1 MMMMTMWSAMEP
13 STISRLFAEA
23 FRYETVSESAFPMS
37 GADYNQTFD
46 RAVNPKACSLREASY
61 TQEDHSALFEEL
73 GRFYAFFGLGRSER
87 AELPDH
93 LSVEL
98 EFMHYLTHLEAEQ
111 AQDPEELESVRRAQA
126 DFLRRHLARLVNGV
140 RGSARPSVP
149 ACEALVASCHD
160 FIESELALVHAGF
173 VEQE

>member
-1 MMMMTMWSAMEP
+1 MKTMSSAMER
-13 STISRLFAEA
+13 STIYRLFAEA
-23 FRYETVSESAFPMS
+23 FRYETVSDSAFPMG
-37 GADYNQTFD
+37 GADYNQNFD

-61 TQEDHSALFEEL
+61 TQADHSALFEEL
-73 GRFYAFFGLGRSER
+73 GRFYSFFGLGRRER

-111 AQDPEELESVRRAQA
+111 VQDAEELESVRRAQG
-126 DFLRRHLARLVNGV
+126 DFLARHLALLVDGAL
-140 RGSARPSVP
+140 GSARPSVP
-149 ACEALVASCHD
+149 ACGALVASCHD
-160 FIESELALVHAGF
+160 FIESELALVHADF

>member
-1 MMMMTMWSAMEP
+1 MMMSMSSAMER
-13 STISRLFAEA
+13 STIYRLFAEA
-23 FRYETVSESAFPMS
+23 FRYESVSDSAFPMS
-37 GADYNQTFD
+37 GPDFNQSFD
-46 RAVNPKACSLREASY
+46 RAVNAKACSLREASY

-98 EFMHYLTHLEAEQ
+98 EFMHYLTHLEGEQ
-111 AQDPEELESVRRAQA
+111 AQDEDELASVRRAQA
-126 DFLRRHLARLVNGV
+126 DFLVRHLSRLINGV
-140 RGSARPSVP
+140 RASVRPSVP
-149 ACEALVASCHD
+149 ACEALVAHCHD
-160 FIESELALVHAGF
+160 FIDSELALVHAGF